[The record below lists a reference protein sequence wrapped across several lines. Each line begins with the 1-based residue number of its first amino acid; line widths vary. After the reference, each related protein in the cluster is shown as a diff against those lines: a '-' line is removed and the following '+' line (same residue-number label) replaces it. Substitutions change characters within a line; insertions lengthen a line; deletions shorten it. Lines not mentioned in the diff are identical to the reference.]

1 MNLPYIGA
9 DKKPC
14 IYVTMTTANRTAQ
27 IELKWAKYKK
37 SVPGTLST
45 RPYYSSPQMQIDVIK
60 WQKGS
65 RGSGT
70 NLYLTTCKKSQNPSF
85 HLYDTVGPLKYRS

>member
-1 MNLPYIGA
+1 MNRPYIGA
-9 DKKPC
+9 DKEPC

-45 RPYYSSPQMQIDVIK
+45 RPYFSSPQM
-60 WQKGS
+60 G
-65 RGSGT
+65 
-70 NLYLTTCKKSQNPSF
+70 
-85 HLYDTVGPLKYRS
+85 

>member
-1 MNLPYIGA
+1 MNRPYIGA
-9 DKKPC
+9 DKEPC

-45 RPYYSSPQMQIDVIK
+45 RPYFSSPQMGYMSLDDGRDQEALAEISVWPHVKKAKI
-60 WQKGS
+60 
-65 RGSGT
+65 R
-70 NLYLTTCKKSQNPSF
+70 LFTCMI
-85 HLYDTVGPLKYRS
+85 GPLK